1 MKIIKH
7 PVLCSKFANQFAD
20 SIKAHNKIQQKIIPL
35 LHRINGRNVLFINTV
50 ILLSLFAV
58 HMLMLVSI
66 GLPILLATLVLD
78 LSLLIALAI
87 INSPYWI
94 YKTFFTIEQRN
105 KRKLIR
111 NQIRIAKIESQRL
124 LQIEQDRAKQQALM
138 EQRKQQ
144 ELELDALRTKLKTL
158 STDQLLELYAL
169 AKEDQSYLKYL
180 NEIDF
185 ALNSRHVSTESKQL
199 AISNYRLE
207 LNRLE
212 ILNLQAQQRAA
223 QQIHAEHLN
232 QELQVLL
239 QQQKRRR
246 ISLGVGFWF

>member
-1 MKIIKH
+1 M
-7 PVLCSKFANQFAD
+7 
-20 SIKAHNKIQQKIIPL
+20 
-35 LHRINGRNVLFINTV
+35 
-50 ILLSLFAV
+50 
-58 HMLMLVSI
+58 

-94 YKTFFTIEQRN
+94 YKTFFTMEQRN

-111 NQIRIAKIESQRL
+111 NQIRIAKIENQRL
-124 LQIEQDRAKQQALM
+124 LQIEQDRARQQVLM

-144 ELELDALRTKLKTL
+144 ELELNALRAKLKTL
-158 STDQLLELYAL
+158 STDQLLEFYAL

-212 ILNLQAQQRAA
+212 ILNLQAQQRAI